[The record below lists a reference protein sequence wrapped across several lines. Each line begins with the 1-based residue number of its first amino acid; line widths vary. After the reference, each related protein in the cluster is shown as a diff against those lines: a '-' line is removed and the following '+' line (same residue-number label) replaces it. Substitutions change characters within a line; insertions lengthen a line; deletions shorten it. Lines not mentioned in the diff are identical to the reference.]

1 MLTNRQTGCLRSQLS
16 EIDTFVA
23 LRAVSE
29 IARPIFICL
38 RAQTCCHRLPRF
50 GLTKPLQIMSASVQS
65 PNLRTEAIA
74 GVTTF
79 FTMAYIIVVNPSIL
93 STPGTGMAFSG
104 VLTATVLVCF
114 VMTLLMGL
122 YAKLPF
128 AVAPGMGINAY
139 FTFTIILTQKVWWQV
154 ALGIV
159 FWAGVLFLIISV
171 TPVRETIAKAIPAEL
186 RLGTAAGIGIFLTF
200 IGLKNAGLI
209 AADPVTFVK
218 LGTLGLPA
226 ILTVVA
232 TSISVWLLTRK
243 SAFAFLAGIAAATLL
258 GWALGLVKAPPRLLS
273 APDFST
279 VFLKL
284 DILGALKLSLLP
296 AIIGI
301 LFTDLFDSI
310 STFIGVAHAADL
322 LDEHGH
328 PKNLKQGLVVDSLAT
343 LGAGVAG
350 TSSGTA
356 YIESIAG
363 INMGGRTGMTSV
375 FTALCFLPC
384 FFLAPLAGMVP
395 PYATASVLILVG
407 TSMFRSVGKI
417 SFSKIEEGLPAFL
430 TIILIPLTFSI
441 TQGILWGFISHVG
454 LYWIVGRRRD
464 VHPVMYALAAVSVGL
479 LLLEHVRF

>member
-1 MLTNRQTGCLRSQLS
+1 MKC
-16 EIDTFVA
+16 FA
-23 LRAVSE
+23 LRKVIPIKLFAPDFSPDIDSSGPLVKSR
-29 IARPIFICL
+29 IASMPK
-38 RAQTCCHRLPRF
+38 TEMP
-50 GLTKPLQIMSASVQS
+50 KPNI
-65 PNLRTEAIA
+65 RTEAIA
-74 GVTTF
+74 GITTF
-79 FTMAYIIVVNPSIL
+79 FTMAYIVVVNPSIL

-114 VMTLLMGL
+114 VMTLFMGL

-128 AVAPGMGINAY
+128 AVAPG
-139 FTFTIILTQKVWWQV
+139 FTFTIILTQKVWWQT
-154 ALGIV
+154 ALGII
-159 FWAGVLFLIISV
+159 FWAGILFLVISI
-171 TPVRETIAKAIPAEL
+171 TPIRETIAKAIPTEL

-200 IGLKNAGLI
+200 IGLKNAGLV

-218 LGTLGLPA
+218 LGQLGVPA
-226 ILTVVA
+226 LLTIFA
-232 TSISVWLLTRK
+232 TAVSVWLLIRK
-243 SAFAFLAGIAAATLL
+243 SAFAFLAGIIFATLV
-258 GWALGLVKAPPRLLS
+258 GWAFGLVSAPPKLFAL
-273 APDFST
+273 PDFKT

-310 STFIGVAHAADL
+310 STFIGVAHAANL

-328 PKNLKQGLVVDSLAT
+328 PKNLKQGLIVDSFAT
-343 LGAGVAG
+343 LGAGLAG

-356 YIESIAG
+356 YVESIAG
-363 INMGGRTGMTSV
+363 IEMGGRSGLTSV

-395 PYATASVLILVG
+395 AFATASVLILVG
-407 TSMFRSVGKI
+407 AAMFRSVGKI
-417 SFSKIEEGLPAFL
+417 NFGKLEEGLPAFL

-454 LYWIVGRRRD
+454 LYLIVGRRKEI
-464 VHPVMYALAAVSVGL
+464 HPVMYALAVVSIGL
-479 LLLEHVRF
+479 LLLEHAKFS

>member
-1 MLTNRQTGCLRSQLS
+1 MDS
-16 EIDTFVA
+16 
-23 LRAVSE
+23 
-29 IARPIFICL
+29 
-38 RAQTCCHRLPRF
+38 
-50 GLTKPLQIMSASVQS
+50 TKDQRTD
-65 PNLRTEAIA
+65 LRTEAIA
-74 GVTTF
+74 GITTF

-93 STPGTGMAFSG
+93 ATPGTGMTFSG

-114 VMTLLMGL
+114 TMTLLMGL
-122 YAKLPF
+122 YANLPF

-154 ALGIV
+154 ALGII

-171 TPVRETIAKAIPAEL
+171 TPVRETIAKAIPREL
-186 RLGTAAGIGIFLTF
+186 RIGTAAGIGLFLTF
-200 IGLKNAGLI
+200 IGLKNAGFVTS
-209 AADPVTFVK
+209 DPVTFVK
-218 LGTLGLPA
+218 LGTLGKPA
-226 ILTVVA
+226 
-232 TSISVWLLTRK
+232 LLTILGIAITVFLLVRK
-243 SAFAFLAGIAAATLL
+243 SAFAFLAGIFVITVVA
-258 GWALGLVKAPPRLLS
+258 WAGGLVKAPERFLS
-273 APDFST
+273 APDFHT

-310 STFIGVAHAADL
+310 STFIGVAHAANL
-322 LDEHGH
+322 LDEDGH
-328 PKNLKQGLVVDSLAT
+328 PRNLKQGLIVDSFAT
-343 LGAGVAG
+343 LGAGLAG

-407 TSMFRSVGKI
+407 ASMFKSVGQI
-417 SFSKIEEGLPAFL
+417 TFTKIEEGLPAFL

-454 LYWIVGRRRD
+454 LYLIVGRRKEI
-464 VHPVMYALAAVSVGL
+464 HPVMYVLAAISIGL
-479 LLLEHVRF
+479 LVLEHAKFN